1 MRDLLRSREYQV
13 GEQYPSQRVQ
23 DQLAYLADRVVEAEH
38 SIIPQAGRALKAA
51 LDIGPGEVILV
62 YSGLVHLRWGI
73 MCSRSGMVAR

>member
-1 MRDLLRSREYQV
+1 MEGGAVKDYYRGVKKQRELRDLLRSREYQV

-51 LDIGPGEVILV
+51 EDIGPG
-62 YSGLVHLRWGI
+62 
-73 MCSRSGMVAR
+73 